1 MRLEDKV
8 AAITGSGRGIGRATA
23 LLFAREGARVAVA
36 CRTEAEGNSTVEEIT
51 KEGGEAIF
59 VKTDVSDEANV
70 FRFIERTVKRFGKLN
85 ILVNNAAAFCGGTVL
100 EVPAEVYDRIFGVN
114 VKGMGLCA
122 KAAIPH
128 LRQSGNGVIVNVS
141 SMNGVIGTPS
151 QAVYN
156 ASKAAI
162 IALTKSMAIDF
173 PDLRIN
179 VVLPGLTRTKALD
192 DAITQFGVG
201 LEEGYDVLK
210 KTPLVGR
217 VAEPMEIAHGILFM
231 ASDEA
236 SYATGSS
243 LLLDGGIVSVDR
255 LIRG

>member
-1 MRLEDKV
+1 LRLEDKV

-23 LLFAREGARVAVA
+23 ILFAREGAKVAVA
-36 CRTEAEGNSTVEEIT
+36 CRTEAEGNSTVEEIAN
-51 KEGGEAIF
+51 EGGEAVF
-59 VKTDVSDEANV
+59 VKTDVSDEADALN
-70 FRFIERTVKRFGKLN
+70 FIEKTVKRFGRLN
-85 ILVNNAAAFCGGTVL
+85 ILVNNAAVFCGGTVL
-100 EVPAEVYDRIFGVN
+100 EATAELYDMVFSVN

-122 KAAIPH
+122 KSAIPH
-128 LRQSGNGVIVNVS
+128 LRRSGNGAIVNVS

-192 DAITQFGVG
+192 DAIAQVGVT
-201 LEEGYDVLK
+201 LEEGYEVLK
-210 KTPLVGR
+210 RTPLVGR